1 MLRECIAFQEECLL
15 DISEKEEKAASTQ
28 DKRILA
34 QMLENTLFKL
44 DKMVNDSLLRLVFD
58 LFTKLDENPIGTL
71 RVLSPLGNDEADQ
84 NVIDEQIEKF
94 DVVLD
99 QLLQVGSFAVS
110 YASTAK
116 GECKQDA
123 K

>member
-1 MLRECIAFQEECLL
+1 ML

-116 GECKQDA
+116 GECTQDA